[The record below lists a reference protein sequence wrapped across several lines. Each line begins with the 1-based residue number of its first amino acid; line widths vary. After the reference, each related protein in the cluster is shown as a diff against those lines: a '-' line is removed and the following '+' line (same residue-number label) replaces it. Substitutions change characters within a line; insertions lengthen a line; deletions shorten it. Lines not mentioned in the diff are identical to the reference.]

1 MRTRWAMTQIDHAQR
16 VLEHLAILAH
26 QRGARFVPKDGPM
39 FKTIEAVQAYVLE
52 IGAIQLENRPERKS
66 PLTNSVLPVRD
77 GPFKTRHFFLGCCDF
92 VASASHSS
100 PIGQRGKGFSS
111 ARLAACAFEQRSCTN
126 ISRFDFCIHSK
137 SASRRQSPFPQRTN

>member
-16 VLEHLAILAH
+16 VLEHLTILAH

-52 IGAIQLENRPERKS
+52 IGAIQLENRPKRKS

-77 GPFKTRHFFLGCCDF
+77 GPSETK
-92 VASASHSS
+92 
-100 PIGQRGKGFSS
+100 PFSS
-111 ARLAACAFEQRSCTN
+111 AAT
-126 ISRFDFCIHSK
+126 ISSP
-137 SASRRQSPFPQRTN
+137 RQAIPPQ